1 MTISGNIG
9 KDPTTR
15 QVGSSQ
21 VADFTV
27 AVRQNRPDR
36 NGDYGVDWVR
46 CSVFGKRADTIMK
59 YFHKGDNVAVSGQW
73 SVNQWTN
80 QQGEPQ
86 FAVELNVNDFDLP
99 QRPKQQRANNQSS
112 QRSHDPFANSGDS
125 IDITDDDLP
134 FWFGVI
140 RCLANSKVSRAM
152 N

>member
-9 KDPTTR
+9 KDPTMR

-112 QRSHDPFANSGDS
+112 QRSNDPFANSDDS